1 MYAKEILDEVENLAY
16 LYMLKAE
23 ISIMTWVLLTEL
35 NDPEDGAGIA
45 FLKGRY
51 RRKAEF
57 NDSLIKLS
65 KQLSSPAMAI
75 ESKIAESTWLNDSKK
90 R

>member
-1 MYAKEILDEVENLAY
+1 MLPEAFYEEIENLSY
-16 LYMLKAE
+16 RYMLKHE
-23 ISIMTWVLLTEL
+23 ICTMTGANLEAM
-35 NDPEDGAGIA
+35 NDPDHLVGIA

-51 RRKAEF
+51 RRKAEY
-57 NDSLIKLS
+57 NDSVIKLS

-75 ESKIAESTWLNDSKK
+75 ESKIAENAWLNDSKK